1 MEIDYFKKISTSL
14 VLLLLLV
21 LAYILLRPILMAIF
35 LGIVLA
41 IIFLPVYKK
50 LLKLIKSKDASAF
63 IVCIFLIIII
73 VVPLWFL
80 MPILI
85 NQSINIFM
93 SSQNIDFVTPL
104 KTIFPSLFSSQQFS
118 NEIGSI
124 LSSFTTKLTSS
135 IMDGLSKIILNFPII
150 ALELLVVF
158 FVFFYVMR
166 DEEKIIEY
174 LQSILP
180 FPKEIEQRLFRS
192 SKEVTL
198 SVLYGVIVLGIVQ
211 GLVVGVGFFLF
222 NVPNALFLTIVAV
235 VAGILPIIGTTL
247 VWGIV
252 VVFMVINGSPLL
264 PILGICFFG
273 FLAYLID
280 HFFKPVF
287 ISRRTQF
294 HSVIIL
300 LGMVG
305 GIIVF
310 GFFGFIIGPLIL
322 SYLLIVLEIYR
333 TKKTQEN

>member
-1 MEIDYFKKISTSL
+1 METDSYKKI
-14 VLLLLLV
+14 
-21 LAYILLRPILMAIF
+21 AIPFILLILLILSYFLLKPILMAVF
-35 LGIVLA
+35 LGVILA
-41 IIFLPVYKK
+41 IIFLPLYKK
-50 LLKLIKSKDASAF
+50 LLKLIKFKDVSAF
-63 IVCIFLIIII
+63 IVCILLIIII

-80 MPILI
+80 TPVLV
-85 NQSINIFM
+85 NQSIDIFM

-104 KTIFPSLFSSQQFS
+104 KKIFPSLFATEQFS

-124 LSSFTTKLTSS
+124 LSSFTTKITSS
-135 IMDGLSKIILNFPII
+135 IMGGLSNLILNFPII
-150 ALELLVVF
+150 SLQLLVVF

-180 FPKEIEQRLFRS
+180 FPKEIEQKLFKS

-222 NVPNALFLTIVAV
+222 SVPNALFLTIAAIL
-235 VAGILPIIGTTL
+235 AGILPIIGTTL

-252 VVFMVINGSPLL
+252 VIFMVINGSPLL

-287 ISRRTQF
+287 ISRRTKL
-294 HSVIIL
+294 HSVIVL

-310 GFFGFIIGPLIL
+310 GFFGFVIGPLIL
-322 SYLLIVLEIYR
+322 SYLLIVLEIYKS
-333 TKKTQEN
+333 KKPQEQ

>member
-1 MEIDYFKKISTSL
+1 METDYFKKIGTSL

-21 LAYILLRPILMAIF
+21 LSYILLKPILMAIF
-35 LGIVLA
+35 LGIILA

-50 LLKLIKSKDASAF
+50 ILKIIKSKNASAF
-63 IVCIFLIIII
+63 IICILLIIII

-80 MPILI
+80 LPTLI
-85 NQSINIFM
+85 NQSISIFM

-104 KTIFPSLFSSQQFS
+104 KTIFPSLFTSQQFS

-135 IMDGLSKIILNFPII
+135 IMGGLGNIILNFPII

-166 DEEKIIEY
+166 DEDKIIEY
-174 LQSILP
+174 LQGILP
-180 FPKEIEQRLFRS
+180 FPKETEQRLFKS
-192 SKEVTL
+192 SKEITL

-222 NVPNALFLTIVAV
+222 GVKNALFLTILAA
-235 VAGILPIIGTTL
+235 VAGILPLLGTTV
-247 VWGIV
+247 VWV
-252 VVFMVINGSPLL
+252 VVVIFMVINGSPLL

-333 TKKTQEN
+333 TKKPQE